1 MSIELVA
8 KAKKIKLGGDSTAK
22 LLLICLA
29 DYANDAGMAWPSVAT
44 MTEEVEK
51 KERTIQNSLRK
62 LEHLG
67 LIRVGD
73 QRCTG
78 HLPKGQRPTV
88 YEILP
93 GKRGKG
99 KHESSAR
106 AHHVARVQPTAPV
119 ETTEDT
125 GAIHDTPT
133 GAAHCTPTG
142 ATHDTPPVQHI
153 APEGCSTATKR
164 GAAHCTQTVIEP
176 PKEPSRE
183 STRATK
189 TNATKTKNREHT
201 NPTADLDAWTPNS
214 EHQALA
220 DSCGLDLDAESE
232 KFTDRLR
239 ERGTTPADLDAAFR
253 NWLRRGRELGLGG
266 EPRRTHRHT
275 WKCDHVQRILA
286 QADTTPDENPDLA
299 MALAAR
305 LRDGA
310 DPDALADELADERRG
325 DYWEAA

>member
-8 KAKKIKLGGDSTAK
+8 KAKKTKLSGDSTAK

-62 LEHLG
+62 LERLG

-73 QRCTG
+73 QRCTAR
-78 HLPKGQRPTV
+78 LPKGQRPTV

-99 KHESSAR
+99 KRESSAR
-106 AHHVARVQPTAPV
+106 VHHVAPVQPTAPV
-119 ETTEDT
+119 ETTGDT
-125 GAIHDTPT
+125 GAI
-133 GAAHCTPTG
+133 
-142 ATHDTPPVQHI
+142 HDTPPVQHI

-189 TNATKTKNREHT
+189 TKNREHT
-201 NPTADLDAWTPNS
+201 NPTADLDAWTPNG

-220 DSCGLDLDAESE
+220 DSCGLDLVAERE

-253 NWLRRGRELGLGG
+253 NWLRRGREFGLGG